1 MWISLAAVFILKGL
15 ALYLWTYRAEPGAR
29 WQSLLQCIKGFWLF
43 LIVLL
48 PHQTSSAAVEAC
60 LVLYVLAALTANYS
74 WYHCL
79 V

>member
-1 MWISLAAVFILKGL
+1 
-15 ALYLWTYRAEPGAR
+15 
-29 WQSLLQCIKGFWLF
+29 LLQCIKGFWLF